1 MSDTLKF
8 FNENFSKPLG
18 VQGLNDLDTARL
30 ALSKSYPQ
38 NTKKGDVS
46 NQRITSGWAVIRQGE
61 CRMQFDMVDPPS
73 GIIIDKRT
81 RVEAF
86 KEAIENLDG
95 PVMLLE
101 FSKSGFSPLNLRRT
115 FDKRAAVVCSSNG
128 FRFIGGE
135 GK

>member
-1 MSDTLKF
+1 MSETLKF
-8 FNENFSKPLG
+8 FNDNFSKPLG
-18 VQGLNDLDTARL
+18 VEASNDLDMARTAL
-30 ALSKSYPQ
+30 AKSYPQ
-38 NTKKGDVS
+38 NTKAGKVS
-46 NQRITSGWAVIRQGE
+46 NQRITSGWAVIREGV
-61 CRMQFDMVDPPS
+61 CRIQFDMVNPPA

-86 KEAIENLDG
+86 KEALQAGG

-115 FDKRAAVVCSSNG
+115 FDNRAAVVCSSTG
-128 FRFIGGE
+128 FRFIGSE